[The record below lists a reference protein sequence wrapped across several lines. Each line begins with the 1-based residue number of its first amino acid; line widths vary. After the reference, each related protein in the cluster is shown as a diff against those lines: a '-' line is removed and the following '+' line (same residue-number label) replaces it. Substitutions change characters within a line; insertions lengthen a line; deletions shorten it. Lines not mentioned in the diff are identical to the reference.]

1 MMAQKRD
8 VLDQLTSVSD
18 RLSTQV
24 RTVALGILAL
34 TWGLLVGDSAAAKDI
49 SSHWRGNLVALGGLA
64 VLVMFLDF
72 LQYVAGYHNVRA
84 LQEKMEK
91 ESLEEVRFDDTSWS
105 WKLRLFFF
113 HAKQWA
119 LAINV
124 TWLLTVL
131 SLWLLN

>member
-1 MMAQKRD
+1 MAQRKD
-8 VLDQLTSVSD
+8 VLDQLTSLSD

-34 TWGLLVGDSAAAKDI
+34 TWGLLVGDSTAAKEI
-49 SSHWRGNLVALGGLA
+49 SFHWRGNLVALGGLA

-84 LQEKMEK
+84 LQKRMEK
-91 ESLEEVRFDDTSWS
+91 EGLDEAKFDDASWS

-113 HAKQWA
+113 NAKQWA

-124 TWLLTVL
+124 TWLLIVL
-131 SLWLLN
+131 SLWLSN